1 MHDEW
6 VRKIINEENE
16 MMLFFIFLQT
26 VLLIF
31 MLFHDWIPIPPLNDV
46 ATLKKVD
53 GNFYRLLGS
62 LINGATVLIPL
73 LITLYYHQSS
83 MPLSASVTI
92 FAFYFFLTIGTI
104 LSWWVPYFFGSSQ
117 KHQEQFSKFK
127 NTHHFLPAR
136 GSNVIPNTLHVILH
150 LQVWLCLMISIYFL
164 MNHF

>member
-1 MHDEW
+1 MHDAL
-6 VRKIINEENE
+6 VGKIINEENE

-26 VLLIF
+26 ILLIF
-31 MLFHDWIPIPPLNDV
+31 MLFHDWIPVPPLNDV
-46 ATLKKVD
+46 GTLKKVD
-53 GNFYRLLGS
+53 GHFYRLLGS
-62 LINGATVLIPL
+62 FINGATVLIPL
-73 LITLYYHQSS
+73 SITLYYHQSS

-92 FAFYFFLTIGTI
+92 FSFYFFLTIGTI

-117 KHQEQFSKFK
+117 KHQEQFGKFK

-136 GSNVIPNTLHVILH
+136 GSHVRPNTLHVILH